1 MVENNYYHYKKIENN
16 SDNVNNKIMNSQEV
30 DIKKKNKKNIII
42 IENKIK
48 PVYKIISLFT
58 GMCGMDIGFT
68 EDIIVHKNSI
78 KEDKYIEKKDIIED
92 FVKLKKLPFE
102 IIFQNDI
109 LPEAKKIAELNNWNH
124 NFHLKDIR
132 DMLKENYNFSYAD
145 VIIGGFPC
153 QDFSHAGKRKGFD
166 SNRGTLYQ
174 SYVEVVSRVKPL
186 IFVAENVNG
195 LLTMPDE
202 PIKKIIYDF
211 SQVGYEVKYQLIKCE
226 EYGIPQT
233 RWRVIIIGI
242 RNDKKHKLEDDN
254 WNIITENKIR
264 CTIGNYFKHL
274 QEPDIT
280 IDPAQKI
287 YSKAK
292 RLEKENKIY
301 QGQKE
306 INLNEFAPTI
316 RAEHHGNIEFR
327 RIKNGKNNEP
337 NLSERRL
344 SVREAAL
351 IQTFPPSCIL
361 TELNKPTSKA
371 YKPIGN
377 AVPPLLGYIIANKI
391 YQLLDR
397 IL

>member
-1 MVENNYYHYKKIENN
+1 MYKKIENN
-16 SDNVNNKIMNSQEV
+16 IDKDNIINMNDKIIDKKYNKR
-30 DIKKKNKKNIII
+30 NKKNIII
-42 IENKIK
+42 NEDKKEDKNKQ
-48 PVYKIISLFT
+48 VYKVMSLFT
-58 GMCGMDIGFT
+58 GMGGMDIGFA
-68 EDIIVHKNSI
+68 EEVIVHKNSI
-78 KEDKYIEKKDIIED
+78 KEDNYIEKKDTIED

-109 LPEAKKIAELNNWNH
+109 LPEAKRIAELNNWNH
-124 NFHLKDIR
+124 NFNLKDIR
-132 DMLKENYNFSYAD
+132 DMLKENYNFPYAD

-174 SYVEVVSRVKPL
+174 SYVEVVKKVKPL

-195 LLTMPDE
+195 LLTMPGE
-202 PIKKIIYDF
+202 PIKKIIDDF

-242 RNDKKHKLEDDN
+242 RNDKKHKLQDDN
-254 WNIITENKIR
+254 WNIITENKIK
-264 CTIGNYFKHL
+264 CTISNYFKHL

-280 IDPAQKI
+280 TDPAQKI

-292 RLEKENKIY
+292 RLEKENKVY

-306 INLNEFAPTI
+306 ISLNDFAPTM

-327 RIKNGKNNEP
+327 RITNGKNNEP
-337 NLSERRL
+337 NLLERRL

-361 TELNKPTSKA
+361 TEPNRPTSKA

-391 YQLLDR
+391 YQLLR